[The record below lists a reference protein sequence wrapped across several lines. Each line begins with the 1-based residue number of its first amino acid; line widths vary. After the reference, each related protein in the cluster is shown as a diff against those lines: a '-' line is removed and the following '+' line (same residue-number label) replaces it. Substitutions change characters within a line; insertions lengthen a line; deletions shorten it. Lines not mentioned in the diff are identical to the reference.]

1 MSEAPW
7 PWSLLDIERTDDRK
21 TIREAYARKLK
32 ALDPDAA
39 PEAFMSLRSARDAA
53 LSGEFLDETSPIGDL
68 PEEFPDEA
76 PAIGDLSAELDDLL
90 ADAPPADATRLD
102 EPAGRPQFTVEYDE
116 SDDHRFHRMVEL
128 FTGEGDLAETEAAEL
143 EAHIDTM
150 FADERMADLGHFA
163 RVEIWLAELLAQNY
177 ARAARLF
184 PQVAARFEWNERA
197 HELGI
202 HPAIPWLV
210 GAHEG
215 QALVDAIR
223 RADHPYHREWI
234 ELVRGRPKGV
244 LFFRA
249 IDHGRMGHLITAV
262 RRDFPWLEQDHWQP
276 ELVARWEKKVEG
288 GGVRG
293 PGVWTWIGLAI
304 FALSVIGSIADNGQ
318 SVRIIDEPAAG
329 AYSQT
334 DPDVAFATYVQAR
347 LPQAF
352 ADDRDPS
359 LIQAG
364 NPKLYE
370 QMKEVWALH
379 KDRPAAFE
387 AEMAEMI
394 IDQYFAILGRLPT
407 EQKLE
412 EIAQRQIL
420 LGRIGGD
427 ASVCAKFLRKPGDFL
442 NSPVNSNVV
451 PQSYRYHMYAMVY
464 DWLPQLPAAKP
475 SLPWTPSD
483 ELLNKLA
490 SETGLS
496 PVVLHRALT
505 DKRAPD
511 GDVCAATQALYNLI
525 PIVPESEAGAILSA
539 ILR

>member
-1 MSEAPW
+1 MSW
-7 PWSLLDIERTDDRK
+7 PWSLLDIARTDDRK

-39 PEAFMSLRSARDAA
+39 PEAFMDLREARDAA
-53 LSGEFLDETSPIGDL
+53 LSGEFLDAAPPAGDL
-68 PEEFPDEA
+68 A
-76 PAIGDLSAELDDLL
+76 GELDDLL
-90 ADAPPADATRLD
+90 AEAPRVEAEFVDDPV
-102 EPAGRPQFTVEYDE
+102 ERPQFSVEYDE
-116 SDDHRFHRMVEL
+116 RDDQRFHRMVEL
-128 FTGEGDLAETEAAEL
+128 FTAEGDLGDADAAEL
-143 EAHIDTM
+143 QRHLDAL
-150 FADERMADLGHFA
+150 FADDRMADLGHFA
-163 RVEIWLAELLAQNY
+163 RVEIWLAELLAQRY
-177 ARAARLF
+177 PRAARLF
-184 PQVAARFEWNERA
+184 PQVAERFEWNERA

-215 QALVDAIR
+215 QALVDDIR
-223 RADHPYHREWI
+223 RRDHPYHREWT
-234 ELVRGRPKGV
+234 ELVQGRVKGP

-249 IDHGRMGHLITAV
+249 IDHGRMGNLIATV
-262 RRDFPWLEQDHWQP
+262 RRDFPWLEQDHWQAD
-276 ELVARWEKKVEG
+276 LVARWEKRIEG
-288 GGVRG
+288 RDVKG
-293 PGVWTWIGLAI
+293 PGVWTWIALVF
-304 FALSVIGSIADNGQ
+304 FALAVIGRMADNGQ

-359 LIQAG
+359 RIQAR

-370 QMKEVWALH
+370 QMEEVWALH

-394 IDQYFAILGRLPT
+394 VDQYFTILGRLPA

-496 PVVLHRALT
+496 PVALRRALT

-511 GDVCAATQALYNLI
+511 GDVCAATQALYNRIPLI
-525 PIVPESEAGAILSA
+525 PESEAGAILSA